1 MASHLSGKIS
11 TIFKYLQNKK
21 FLALLGV
28 VSEKYFGVNFHNILL
43 KSLNGGDQIY
53 FEFNDIT
60 MVLSLND
67 PGISRELLHFG
78 EREVEATEMMRTIYT
93 NLEQQ
98 NDDKVVII
106 EIGANRGY
114 YAFQACK
121 ILGDVGEVY
130 AIEPA
135 PENIKALK
143 EGKNINDFDSTL
155 RVDQMAIGNENG
167 ESKLLIS
174 NHSNCHTLGK
184 IQSAPESIQRKYN
197 GETRYV
203 KVMTLDDYVDLN
215 GIDPAEIDVVR
226 MDVEGY
232 EWHVFDGMDSIISAD
247 TALTIFCELHPHRVQ
262 NRRIL
267 SILETLE
274 NNNFNILSS
283 GDAPEDYDGLKSY
296 LSTNDMSHTV
306 ELIVD
311 KN

>member
-1 MASHLSGKIS
+1 
-11 TIFKYLQNKK
+11 
-21 FLALLGV
+21 
-28 VSEKYFGVNFHNILL
+28 
-43 KSLNGGDQIY
+43 
-53 FEFNDIT
+53 
-60 MVLSLND
+60 
-67 PGISRELLHFG
+67 
-78 EREVEATEMMRTIYT
+78 
-93 NLEQQ
+93 
-98 NDDKVVII
+98 
-106 EIGANRGY
+106 
-114 YAFQACK
+114 
-121 ILGDVGEVY
+121 
-130 AIEPA
+130 
-135 PENIKALK
+135 
-143 EGKNINDFDSTL
+143 
-155 RVDQMAIGNENG
+155 MAIGNENG

-306 ELIVD
+306 ELIVER
-311 KN
+311 N